1 MLTNAWGVPKLN
13 PEVSV
18 SKSHLQRVESKKYGQ
33 RRKAKGSFSSE
44 YYLQDG
50 STLRSDNNMEFF
62 NDKGPVTANAILQ
75 VLGVEKTIPGLT
87 FHPLSAEWDRVLS
100 HGSHPLKSAL

>member
-1 MLTNAWGVPKLN
+1 MGVPKLN

-33 RRKAKGSFSSE
+33 RRKAKGSFTSG
-44 YYLQDG
+44 YYIQDG

-62 NDKGPVTANAILQ
+62 NDKGPVTVNAILQ
-75 VLGVEKTIPGLT
+75 VLGVERRSL
-87 FHPLSAEWDRVLS
+87 V
-100 HGSHPLKSAL
+100 